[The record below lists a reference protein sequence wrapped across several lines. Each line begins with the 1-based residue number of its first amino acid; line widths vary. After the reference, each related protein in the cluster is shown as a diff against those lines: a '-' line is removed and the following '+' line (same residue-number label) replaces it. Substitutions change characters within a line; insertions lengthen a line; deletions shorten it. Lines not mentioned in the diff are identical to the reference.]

1 MFFFNFYTNTQV
13 RGHVSQDGGKMDAFG
28 VEISDFAINIEVNI
42 NDGTYNNVKAEVAG
56 YRSAMKNIFYCL
68 HIILHSRL
76 QEIIFFQKNDFKLKN
91 VLFCPK
97 VTNIRRRNFN

>member
-56 YRSAMKNIFYCL
+56 YRSAIKNHFYCL
-68 HIILHSRL
+68 HFSLFLRL
-76 QEIIFFQKNDFKLKN
+76 ISTSINTD
-91 VLFCPK
+91 
-97 VTNIRRRNFN
+97 IRRD